1 VRQEINLEEMHKHL
15 PLLAMMVDLD
25 RRGGFLA
32 QSDLER
38 AVDII
43 CEGDPQATGPHS
55 GLH

>member
-1 VRQEINLEEMHKHL
+1 VRQEINLEEMRKHL

-55 GLH
+55 GLR